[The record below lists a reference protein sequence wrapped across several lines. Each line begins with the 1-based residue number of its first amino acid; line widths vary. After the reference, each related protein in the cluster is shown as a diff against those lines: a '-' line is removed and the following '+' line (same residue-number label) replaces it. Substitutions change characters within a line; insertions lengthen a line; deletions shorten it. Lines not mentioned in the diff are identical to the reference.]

1 MRKIALFPAAAALAV
16 IAAACQPAEA
26 KANEFGGVYVAAT
39 AGLDDVTAAPDAN
52 DVVYGANAGVNIPLG
67 DAIVGVEATVDN
79 VFENEREIGASAR
92 LGYTFGDVML
102 YGEAGYT
109 NYRDVFSRE
118 LDGLRV
124 GGGVEYNISTNTFVS
139 AEYRYTDFEQGVGKH
154 AGLVG
159 LGIRF

>member
-1 MRKIALFPAAAALAV
+1 MTALPTV
-16 IAAACQPAEA
+16 
-26 KANEFGGVYVAAT
+26 
-39 AGLDDVTAAPDAN
+39 DDF
-52 DVVYGANAGVNIPLG
+52 VYGASAGVNIPMG

-79 VFENEREIGASAR
+79 VFEDSRELGASAR
-92 LGYTFGDVML
+92 LGYTFDQVML

-124 GGGVEYNISTNTFVS
+124 GGGLEYNISPNAFVS
-139 AEYRYTDFEQGVGKH
+139 AEYRYTDFESNVGKH
-154 AGLVG
+154 AGLIG

>member
-1 MRKIALFPAAAALAV
+1 MKKMFVTLALAV
-16 IAAACQPAEA
+16 AACSATPAL
-26 KANEFGGVYVAAT
+26 ANEFGGVYGQGTV
-39 AGLDDVTAAPDAN
+39 GYEDVMNRDGVT
-52 DVVYGANAGVNIPLG
+52 YGANAGVNIPVG

-79 VFENEREIGASAR
+79 VFDDEREIGASAR
-92 LGYTFGDVML
+92 LGYTFGNTML

-124 GGGVEYNISTNTFVS
+124 GGGVELNLSKATFIS
-139 AEYRYTDFEQGVGKH
+139 AEYRYTDFDNSRAGKH
-154 AGLVG
+154 AGLIG